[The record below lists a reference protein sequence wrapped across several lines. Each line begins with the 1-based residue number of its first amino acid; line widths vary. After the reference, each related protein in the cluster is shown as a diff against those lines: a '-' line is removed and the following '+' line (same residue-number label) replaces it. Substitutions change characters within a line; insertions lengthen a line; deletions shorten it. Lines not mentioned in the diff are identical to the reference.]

1 MSIVIF
7 GDIFTFPEGDAATNR
22 VYTYAKGFIEN
33 GVKVHVISFE
43 NLYNSAGN
51 GQINEI
57 AFYHPFG
64 QIDRNKY
71 IVVRQ
76 YQKLLKHLNTI
87 RLFSHINKEEKIIAI
102 NICTN
107 LLLTH
112 LFSWFLAKIYNSKLI
127 IEANEHPLRHFQKS
141 ALDKKLGAIKFHIE
155 TYFCDGLFCIS
166 HFLMNFYKSKGVNDQ
181 KLFLVPSTV
190 DPERFSII
198 SKNPNGKR
206 YIGYFGSLTFRR
218 DSVDTLINAFAH
230 ISNNNPDIEL
240 VLGGFCSDAERN
252 QIVDLIEKL
261 NIQTHVKL
269 LGYLKREEIIAYV
282 SNADILVM
290 VRSNNQE
297 SRASYPS
304 KLSEFLASSKPVITV
319 NVGEIPL
326 YISDGVNAFMVEPE
340 SATALAEKLE
350 YVLSNYELA
359 IQVGQKGK
367 ELTDTVFNYN
377 FQAKRMFEFI
387 SSLK

>member
-22 VYTYAKGFIEN
+22 VHTYAKGFIEN
-33 GVKVHVISFE
+33 GIKVHVICFE
-43 NLYNSAGN
+43 SLYNSAGN

-64 QIDRNKY
+64 QIDRSKY
-71 IVVRQ
+71 FLVRQ
-76 YQKLLKHLNTI
+76 YKKILKYLNTI
-87 RLFSHINKEEKIIAI
+87 KLFSHINKEEKIIAI

-112 LFSWFLAKIYNSKLI
+112 LFSWFLAKLYNSKLI
-127 IEANEHPLRHFQKS
+127 IEANEHPLRYFQNS
-141 ALDKKLGAIKFHIE
+141 ALDKRLGVTKFRIE
-155 TYFCDGLFCIS
+155 TYLCDGMFCIS
-166 HFLMNFYKSKGVNDQ
+166 HFLIEFYKNNGVKDH

-190 DPERFSII
+190 DPERFSVI

-206 YIGYFGSLTFRR
+206 YISYFGSLTFKR
-218 DSVDTLINAFAH
+218 DSVDTLIKAFAQ
-230 ISNNNPDIEL
+230 ISSYHNEIQL
-240 VLGGFCSDAERN
+240 VLGGFCSETERK
-252 QIVDLIEKL
+252 QIVDLIEEL
-261 NIQTHVKL
+261 NIQNQVKL
-269 LGYLKREEIIAYV
+269 LGYLKREEIIAYI
-282 SNADILVM
+282 SHAHILVM

-297 SRASYPS
+297 SSASFPS

-350 YVLSNYELA
+350 YVLSNYEIA
-359 IQVGQKGK
+359 KQVGQKGK
-367 ELTDTVFNYN
+367 KLTDTVFNYN

>member
-1 MSIVIF
+1 MSVIIF

-43 NLYNSAGN
+43 SIYNSAGN
-51 GQINEI
+51 GQIDGI

-64 QIDRNKY
+64 QRDRSKSFILRQNYKIIKY
-71 IVVRQ
+71 F
-76 YQKLLKHLNTI
+76 NTL
-87 RLFSHINKEEKIIAI
+87 RLFAQINKEEKIIAV

-107 LLLTH
+107 LLFTH
-112 LFSWFLAKIYNSKLI
+112 LFSWFLAKLYQTKLI
-127 IEANEHPLRHFQKS
+127 IESNEHPLRHFQNG
-141 ALDKKLGAIKFHIE
+141 ALDKKLGVVKFHIE
-155 TYFCDGLFCIS
+155 SYLCDGLFCIS
-166 HFLMNFYKSKGVNDQ
+166 HFLMEFYKNNGVKDH

-190 DPERFSII
+190 DPERFSEV
-198 SKNPNGKR
+198 SENPNEKQ
-206 YIGYFGSLTFRR
+206 YIGYFGSLTFKR
-218 DSVDTLINAFAH
+218 DSVDTLIKAFAL
-230 ISNNNPDIEL
+230 ISNHYPEIQL
-240 VLGGFCSDAERN
+240 VLGGFCSETERK
-252 QIVDLIEKL
+252 QIVDLTDNL
-261 NIQTHVKL
+261 NLQNQVKL

-282 SNADILVM
+282 SHAHILVM
-290 VRSNNQE
+290 VRSNNEE

-319 NVGEIPL
+319 NVGEIPN
-326 YISDGVNAFMVEPE
+326 YIVDGVNAFMVEPE
-340 SATALAEKLE
+340 NANALAEKLE

-359 IQVGQKGK
+359 KQVGQKGK

-377 FQAKRMFEFI
+377 FQAKRMLEFI

>member
-1 MSIVIF
+1 MSVVIF

-22 VYTYAKGFIEN
+22 VHTYAKGFIEN
-33 GVKVHVISFE
+33 GIRVHVISFE
-43 NLYNSAGN
+43 SLYNSAGN
-51 GQINEI
+51 GQIEGI
-57 AFYHPFG
+57 AYYHPFG
-64 QIDRNKY
+64 QFERSKY
-71 IVVRQ
+71 FVVRQ
-76 YQKLLKHLNTI
+76 YQKILKYLNTI
-87 RLFSHINKEEKIIAI
+87 KLFSRINKEEKIIAI

-127 IEANEHPLRHFQKS
+127 IEASEHPLRHFQKGT
-141 ALDKKLGAIKFHIE
+141 LDKQLGIAKFHIE
-155 TYFCDGLFCIS
+155 TYLCDGLFCIS
-166 HFLMNFYKSKGVNDQ
+166 HFLMEFYKNNGVNNH

-190 DPERFSII
+190 DPERFSDVNQ
-198 SKNPNGKR
+198 NPNEKR

-218 DSVDTLINAFAH
+218 DSVDTLINAFAQ
-230 ISNNNPDIEL
+230 ISSYHSEIQL
-240 VLGGFCSDAERN
+240 VLGGFCSEPERK

-269 LGYLKREEIIAYV
+269 LGYLKREEITSYV
-282 SNADILVM
+282 SHADILVM

-326 YISDGVNAFMVEPE
+326 YITDGVNAFMVEPE
-340 SATALAEKLE
+340 NANALAEKLE

-359 IQVGQKGK
+359 KQVGQKGK

-377 FQAKRMFEFI
+377 FQAKRMLEFI
-387 SSLK
+387 NSLK